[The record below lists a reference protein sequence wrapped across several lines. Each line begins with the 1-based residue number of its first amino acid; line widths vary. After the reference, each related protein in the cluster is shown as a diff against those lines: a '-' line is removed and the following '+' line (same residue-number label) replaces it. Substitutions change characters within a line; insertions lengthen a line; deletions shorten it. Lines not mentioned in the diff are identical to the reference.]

1 MNKGVQKIIFLTAE
15 LLILLTSISPKL
27 AGILIT
33 ISNTVIGGATLVVFG
48 MMAIALTLQGIF
60 KFFDNKKLKKHI
72 FNENI

>member
-1 MNKGVQKIIFLTAE
+1 MNKGVQKIIFLITG

-48 MMAIALTLQGIF
+48 MMAMALILQGIF
-60 KFFDNKKLKKHI
+60 KFFDNKK
-72 FNENI
+72 